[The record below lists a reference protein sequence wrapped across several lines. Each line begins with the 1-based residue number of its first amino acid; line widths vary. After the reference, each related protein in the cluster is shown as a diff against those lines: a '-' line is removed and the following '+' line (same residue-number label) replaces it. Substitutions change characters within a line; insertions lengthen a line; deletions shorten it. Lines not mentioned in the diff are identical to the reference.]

1 MLALRLL
8 NKGARDEIEAV
19 VRRIEKIE
27 TAVEPKFQ
35 QHFVE
40 AMAIPH
46 KTAPYVNLSKVVT
59 LPPIKEIQTTDDSGG
74 ERRKRRRG

>member
-1 MLALRLL
+1 M
-8 NKGARDEIEAV
+8 
-19 VRRIEKIE
+19 
-27 TAVEPKFQ
+27 PKLQ

-46 KTAPYVNLSKVVT
+46 KTTVYANLMKVVT
-59 LPPIKEIQTTDDSGG
+59 LPPIKEISALDDGGG

>member
-1 MLALRLL
+1 
-8 NKGARDEIEAV
+8 
-19 VRRIEKIE
+19 
-27 TAVEPKFQ
+27 VEPKFQ

-46 KTAPYVNLSKVVT
+46 KTAPYPNLSKVVT
-59 LPPIKEIQTTDDSGG
+59 LPPIKEIQTLDDGGG